1 MRAVQNPYLSS
12 SSPRFFRGEPFS
24 YGYTFLVDMEP
35 FEALRE
41 AGRIA
46 SKVRDTTLAEIE
58 PGVKVEYICDLVNQ
72 RVAEMGGKMAFPCN
86 VDIDHVAAH
95 YCAPINDKTVIPERS
110 LVKLDV
116 GVHVDGYIADTA
128 KTVSF
133 DPSYDYL
140 VEAATAGLDAAIQ
153 TIRPGVRAN
162 EIGAAIE
169 DAIRSHGAKPIR
181 NLTGHK
187 LARYVV
193 HAGKSIPNING
204 HDRHVINEGDV
215 YAIEPFAVPPTAD
228 GLVTDGPPSNIYR
241 MQKRRSVKGTAKKM
255 QKYIQA
261 EYRTLPFASRWVMR
275 KFSSDKGVE
284 AFQELLYAKSIMSYP
299 QLIESSH
306 AKVAQAEHSVIVTED
321 GCEVTTA

>member
-1 MRAVQNPYLSS
+1 
-12 SSPRFFRGEPFS
+12 
-24 YGYTFLVDMEP
+24 MEP

-58 PGVKVEYICDLVNQ
+58 PGMKVEYICDLVNQ
-72 RVAEMGGKMAFPCN
+72 RVKDMGGKMAFPCN
-86 VDIDHVAAH
+86 VDIDEVAAH

-128 KTVSF
+128 KTVCF
-133 DPSYDYL
+133 DPSFDYL
-140 VEAATAGLDAAIQ
+140 VEAATAGLDAALQ

-169 DAIRSHGAKPIR
+169 DAIKRHGAKPIR

-204 HDRHVINEGDV
+204 HDTGTLSTRVMFTPLNHSLFPQPLMVSSLTDLQATYTVCRSDAPSKALLKRCRNIFKPNT
-215 YAIEPFAVPPTAD
+215 EPFLLPQD
-228 GLVTDGPPSNIYR
+228 G
-241 MQKRRSVKGTAKKM
+241 
-255 QKYIQA
+255 
-261 EYRTLPFASRWVMR
+261 
-275 KFSSDKGVE
+275 
-284 AFQELLYAKSIMSYP
+284 
-299 QLIESSH
+299 
-306 AKVAQAEHSVIVTED
+306 
-321 GCEVTTA
+321 

>member
-1 MRAVQNPYLSS
+1 
-12 SSPRFFRGEPFS
+12 
-24 YGYTFLVDMEP
+24 MEP

-58 PGVKVEYICDLVNQ
+58 PGIKVEYICDLVNQ

-110 LVKLDV
+110 LVKL
-116 GVHVDGYIADTA
+116 
-128 KTVSF
+128 
-133 DPSYDYL
+133 
-140 VEAATAGLDAAIQ
+140 TAGLDAAIQ

-193 HAGKSIPNING
+193 HAGKSIPNVNG
-204 HDRHVINEGDV
+204 HDRHLINEGDV

>member
-1 MRAVQNPYLSS
+1 MFPISDS
-12 SSPRFFRGEPFS
+12 
-24 YGYTFLVDMEP
+24 MEP

-46 SKVRDTTLAEIE
+46 SQVRDRTLAEIK
-58 PGVKVEYICDLVNQ
+58 PGMKVEYICDLVNN
-72 RVAEMGGKMAFPCN
+72 RIEELGGKMAFPCN

-95 YCAPINDKTVIPERS
+95 YVAPINDKTVIPERS

-133 DPSYDYL
+133 DPNYDYL
-140 VEAATAGLDAAIQ
+140 VEAATAGLNAALQ
-153 TIRPGVRAN
+153 TIRAGVRAN
-162 EIGAAIE
+162 EVGAAIE
-169 DAIRSHGAKPIR
+169 DAIKSHGARPIR

-193 HAGKSIPNING
+193 HAGQSIPNVDGLDHHMINA
-204 HDRHVINEGDV
+204 GDV
-215 YAIEPFAVPPTAD
+215 YAIEPFAVPPSAD
-228 GLVTDGPPSNIYR
+228 GVVIDGPPSNIYR
-241 MQKRRSVKGTAKKM
+241 MLKRRSVKGTAKNM
-255 QKYIQA
+255 QKYIQT
-261 EYRTLPFASRWVMR
+261 EHRTLPFASRWVLR
-275 KFSSDKGVE
+275 KFNTPDGKA
-284 AFQELLYAKSIMSYP
+284 AFDELLRAKSIMSYP
-299 QLIESSH
+299 QLLERSR